1 MLRGSGRARRRPWHG
16 LGRFLQCSRPA
27 LQSCGF
33 TALAGVF
40 TAPRSF
46 SVLVGLRST
55 STSNILEDD
64 SRNRFSHS
72 ALPGSSNKGTGGME
86 CSVVLFKPRIHLFSH
101 ALILLSPTRWIIM
114 TGWRTS
120 ISPQPFVQTRLDYG
134 SLFYTS
140 ISFHPV
146 FQKPCGSN
154 TFELWILVCVHA
166 SVSSLSFKHVWMVF
180 PSLST
185 NIGLQLCQTPVLCS
199 NTFGLWLL
207 V

>member
-1 MLRGSGRARRRPWHG
+1 MTPGIVFRILHFLVRRTKARV
-16 LGRFLQCSRPA
+16 A
-27 LQSCGF
+27 
-33 TALAGVF
+33 
-40 TAPRSF
+40 
-46 SVLVGLRST
+46 
-55 STSNILEDD
+55 
-64 SRNRFSHS
+64 RN
-72 ALPGSSNKGTGGME
+72 
-86 CSVVLFKPRIHLFSH
+86 VVLYCSNRASICSH
-101 ALILLSPTRWIIM
+101 ALILLSPTRWIII

-120 ISPQPFVQTRLDYG
+120 ISLQPFVQTRLDYG

-146 FQKPCGSN
+146 FQKPCVLK

-185 NIGLQLCQTPVLCS
+185 NIGLQLCQTPILCS
-199 NTFGLWLL
+199 NTFGLWWL